1 MEVHFNPEL
10 EAKLERVAAEIHSG
24 ADQYVQQLVEHYVDH
39 DVWFRQKVAEGLEQL
54 DKSQFLSHEEVGA
67 RLKKLLRI

>member
-10 EAKLERVAAEIHSG
+10 EAKNSG
-24 ADQYVQQLVEHYVDH
+24 ADHLDH

-67 RLKKLLRI
+67 RLKKMSERSAQIDR